1 MKQQALYQRI
11 AAALRQRILSGGH
24 PEGDFLPSE
33 NELADAYR
41 TSRVTVRKAFQILES
56 EGLIRARQGKGYQVL
71 PPRHTVFTL
80 TFDESADRDNYR
92 FLEVNVVPP
101 ELSVSRVLQLSDGH
115 LVIDIRRLLEREG
128 VPVAY
133 DEKFIPYERGKPSIE
148 LELRYSEFPDL
159 FASRF
164 ASVSLRTEMRIGID
178 VAPVYARAAL
188 GCGGEDRLMVVER
201 LILTTDGQRVGFSRE
216 FLTPAFGPLYAVSGH
231 APGSGYADGEG

>member
-1 MKQQALYQRI
+1 MKQALYQRI

-80 TFDESADRDNYR
+80 TFEESADRDNYR
-92 FLEVNVVPP
+92 FLEVNIAPP
-101 ELSVSRVLQLSDGH
+101 ELSVSRVLHLSDGH
-115 LVIDIRRLLEREG
+115 LVIDIRRLLERDG

-178 VAPVYARAAL
+178 VAPPHARAAL
-188 GCGGEDRLMVVER
+188 GCEAEERLMVVER
-201 LILTTDGQRVGFSRE
+201 LILTTEGERVGFSRE
-216 FLTPAFGPLYAVSGH
+216 FLTPAFGPLYAESGH
-231 APGSGYADGEG
+231 VQEGDPGGAIG